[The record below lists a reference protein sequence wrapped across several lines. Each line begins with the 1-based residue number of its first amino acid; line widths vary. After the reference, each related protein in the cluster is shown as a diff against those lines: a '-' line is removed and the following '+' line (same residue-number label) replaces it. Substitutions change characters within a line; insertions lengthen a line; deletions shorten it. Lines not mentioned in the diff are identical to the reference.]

1 MAFAGE
7 VVEDDFVGHGGGLLL
22 LLLLVV
28 SGI

>member
-22 LLLLVV
+22 LLLVV
-28 SGI
+28 SRI